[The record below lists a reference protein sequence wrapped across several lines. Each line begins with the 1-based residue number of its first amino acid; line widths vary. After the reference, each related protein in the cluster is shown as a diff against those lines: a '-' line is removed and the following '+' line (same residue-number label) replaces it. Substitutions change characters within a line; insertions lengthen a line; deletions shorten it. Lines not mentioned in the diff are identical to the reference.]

1 MQQPTHCA
9 CRPAIDLTIPMMD
22 SSPLHDE
29 LRTELAAAI
38 DDVIHRGDFVL
49 GKALS
54 MFEENAASWLG
65 VRHAVGAGSG
75 TEALTLALRAAGI
88 GTGDDVITTSF
99 SFWATV
105 EAIHHVGA
113 RPVFVDIAHD
123 DMNID
128 AAKIEAAITPATRA
142 ILPVHLFGQCADMN
156 TINAIARRNNLVV
169 IEDAAQAFGAK
180 LGKRK
185 AGSFGLAGCFSFHP
199 AKPLGAFGDG
209 GLVVT
214 SDPSFA
220 RTIRELRNH
229 GAGARHH
236 HSAFGYNSRL
246 DSLQAAVLDVK
257 LKYLDAHLAERRRLA
272 SGYTR
277 LLKDEPLV
285 LPATLPDREHAFA
298 LYTVLTDQRD
308 RLQEHLRDAGIAS
321 AVHYPMPLYRQRAW
335 GNEYDDL
342 RLPVAESTSRRCL
355 SLPLYHGLGS
365 EGQQRVVAAL
375 RGSAE
380 CY

>member
-1 MQQPTHCA
+1 MQQPKHRA
-9 CRPAIDLTIPMMD
+9 GRSTIGINVPMMD
-22 SSPLHDE
+22 PAPLHDE

-49 GKALS
+49 GKAVS

-65 VRHAVGAGSG
+65 VGHAVGTGSG

-88 GTGDDVITTSF
+88 GAGDDVITTSF
-99 SFWATV
+99 SFWATI

-113 RPVFVDIAHD
+113 RPVFVDIAPD

-128 AAKIEAAITPATRA
+128 ATKIEAAITPATRA

-169 IEDAAQAFGAK
+169 IEDAAQAFGAT

-214 SDPSFA
+214 NDPSFA

-229 GAGARHH
+229 GAGAHHH

-257 LKYLDAHLAERRRLA
+257 LKHLDAHLADRRRLA
-272 SGYTR
+272 SEYTR

-285 LPATLPDREHAFA
+285 LPVALPDREHVFA
-298 LYTVLTDQRD
+298 LYTVRTDHRD

-321 AVHYPMPLYRQRAW
+321 AVHYPMPLYRQQAW
-335 GNEYDDL
+335 ENEYHDL
-342 RLPVAESTSRRCL
+342 QLPVAESTSRRCL
-355 SLPLYHGLGS
+355 SLPLYHGLGA
-365 EGQQRVVAAL
+365 EGQQRVVAAV
-375 RGSAE
+375 RDSVQ